1 MAAAAAEI
9 RRIKCAKP
17 SFSCDW
23 PNLSET
29 LSDLKKKLFG
39 SQQGPQGQQG
49 QQGPQGKTTK
59 KI

>member
-39 SQQGPQGQQG
+39 SQQSQPA
-49 QQGPQGKTTK
+49 PQGKTK